1 MCNTVRLIKS
11 GQSYFQL
18 LMELVQQ
25 ASHSIYIRV
34 YLWEEDKTG
43 LAVADALL
51 AAADRGVSVFITV
64 DGFASQH
71 LSKQF
76 ISNLKSRGVH
86 FRFFEPL
93 LRSHRF
99 YFGRRMHEKVVVVD
113 GLKALVGGINIADRY
128 NAVNEGQP
136 WLDFALFAEGRVA
149 LQLFTYCSADWKTPA
164 KDVPMTVHSIKQCC
178 SVRVRYNDWVK
189 GKHQVW
195 KTYFHAFNHAQ
206 KSISIICSYFLPGS
220 ILMHRLFLAAKR
232 GVKVKVV
239 LAGPSDVMLAKYA
252 ERYLYKKMIRK
263 GIEIYEYKPSVL
275 HAKLMV
281 VDERLVTIGSF
292 NVNNMSAYA
301 SMELNLDV
309 RNRPFAKKVQ
319 RLVDE
324 IIETHCIP
332 VRERSIARVGVLRN
346 MLQKTAYEV
355 VRVLLNLSTFYF
367 KHE

>member
-1 MCNTVRLIKS
+1 M
-11 GQSYFQL
+11 
-18 LMELVQQ
+18 
-25 ASHSIYIRV
+25 
-34 YLWEEDKTG
+34 
-43 LAVADALL
+43 
-51 AAADRGVSVFITV
+51 
-64 DGFASQH
+64 
-71 LSKQF
+71 
-76 ISNLKSRGVH
+76 
-86 FRFFEPL
+86 
-93 LRSHRF
+93 
-99 YFGRRMHEKVVVVD
+99 
-113 GLKALVGGINIADRY
+113 
-128 NAVNEGQP
+128 
-136 WLDFALFAEGRVA
+136 
-149 LQLFTYCSADWKTPA
+149 
-164 KDVPMTVHSIKQCC
+164 
-178 SVRVRYNDWVK
+178 
-189 GKHQVW
+189 
-195 KTYFHAFNHAQ
+195 
-206 KSISIICSYFLPGS
+206 PGS

-309 RNRPFAKKVQ
+309 RNRPFAKKMQ